1 MILAHLKS
9 SIGWHLV
16 FEGGLVLG
24 IVSEEY
30 IFVDVKDTI
39 LNVLLTKSSEQ
50 LTIQIISD
58 STTIQDLTQHVFQ
71 D

>member
-16 FEGGLVLG
+16 LEGGLVLG